1 MYKNQ
6 NVLLFIKVLRKI
18 LKNIPL
24 PLEEYYHKMDQAPEL
39 LHFTLH
45 ETTSWMLLIL
55 CQIFF

>member
-39 LHFTLH
+39 LHFTQINC
-45 ETTSWMLLIL
+45 TDLLVKRDR
-55 CQIFF
+55 